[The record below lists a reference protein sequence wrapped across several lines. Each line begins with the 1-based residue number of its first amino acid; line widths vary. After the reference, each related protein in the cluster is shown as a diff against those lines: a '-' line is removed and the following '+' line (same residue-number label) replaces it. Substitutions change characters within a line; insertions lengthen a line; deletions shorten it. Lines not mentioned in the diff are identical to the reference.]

1 MASFQAK
8 TWWDR
13 LRVRENKIIVPIHS
27 NPTWNTEF
35 QKTSKKIQK
44 IKKHHYATFQAKT
57 GRDRPSVIKKKKKKV
72 IVPIHSN
79 PTQNR
84 EFQKNSKEMQKI
96 KKHHY
101 GFISRQNVTGYV
113 ECDTKKKKSYRSDPF
128 QQDLN

>member
-27 NPTWNTEF
+27 NPTRNTEF

-57 GRDRPSVIKKKKKKV
+57 GRDRPSVIKKKKKKLSFRS
-72 IVPIHSN
+72 I
-79 PTQNR
+79 PTR
-84 EFQKNSKEMQKI
+84 LKIGNSKKI
-96 KKHHY
+96 AKKCKKLRNIIMALFQ
-101 GFISRQNVTGYV
+101 GKTWQDMLSVIQ
-113 ECDTKKKKSYRSDPF
+113 KKKSYRSDPF